1 MKQWAVQRKRER
13 WQREERDFPFED
25 FPFERGYS
33 LIEMLVV
40 IVLLIMLAIVG
51 TSLFVNTLTGSNK
64 TTIALQLKQQGE
76 YAMSQM
82 LSMIR
87 GSVRIESCGG
97 SSIVIRNPDESTT
110 QFFLENTK
118 IASNSGSYL
127 TGNELRVTAGPVFT
141 CTEENGVYTFANIT
155 FTLKHGDPQVDKP
168 IEVVEQAFVG
178 GAAVRKY

>member
-1 MKQWAVQRKRER
+1 MKQLRGEGLLRER
-13 WQREERDFPFED
+13 GVRD

-40 IVLLIMLAIVG
+40 IVLLVMLAIVG

-82 LSMIR
+82 ISMIR
-87 GSVRIESCGG
+87 NSVRIESCGG
-97 SSIVIRNPDESTT
+97 GTITIRNPDDKTT

-118 IASNSGSYL
+118 IASNTGNYL
-127 TGNELRVTAGPVFT
+127 TGNELRVTSGPVFT
-141 CTEENGVYTFANIT
+141 CTQENGVYTFANIT
-155 FTLKHGDPQVDKP
+155 FTLKRGDPQVDKP
-168 IEVVEQAFVG
+168 IEVVEQAFTG